1 MTCSNDDRVKS
12 GRLCY
17 NAPSMNASD
26 IKDYAQRDWAG
37 IAALDQSY
45 WTERYRKQGPEAGWQ
60 AAAALRQHVKSVRPE
75 WPDAA
80 ARAADFQ
87 HHVRFKQLLDR
98 AAHGLKPG

>member
-1 MTCSNDDRVKS
+1 
-12 GRLCY
+12 
-17 NAPSMNASD
+17 MNASD

-37 IAALDQSY
+37 IAALDQDY
-45 WTERYRKQGPEAGWQ
+45 WSERYRKQGPGAGWQ

-80 ARAADFQ
+80 ARVADFQ
-87 HHVRFKQLLDR
+87 HHVRVKQLLDR